1 MDTCAISGVNSSE
14 IEVSILNLLIDP
26 TGPNDEPPAKRVK
39 RVKRSQQSKKIA
51 HNLVQRRR
59 TTRIN
64 ELILAIHEHVR
75 CVKKD
80 KISILEAALKK
91 LSES

>member
-1 MDTCAISGVNSSE
+1 MDVNSSE
-14 IEVSILNLLIDP
+14 IELSILNLLIDP
-26 TGPNDEPPAKRVK
+26 TGPNDEPPAK

-64 ELILAIHEHVR
+64 ELILAIREHVG